1 MKNIIALIGIIGL
14 VTLMSYYSIFTESV
28 RLFIMIFLIIIS
40 STILSKLPENRYK
53 PTKKELLIRGVLLA
67 FMPTTLW
74 VVHSGLNIIN
84 GLIIASSIWLLMGT
98 WGFNANSKNEI
109 ITYCLSVLYGGYDS
123 HCILSRTIQSP

>member
-14 VTLMSYYSIFTESV
+14 VTLMSYYSIFTESL

-53 PTKKELLIRGVLLA
+53 PTKKELVIRGVALLA

-98 WGFNANSKNEI
+98 WRLK
-109 ITYCLSVLYGGYDS
+109 C
-123 HCILSRTIQSP
+123 